1 MDLYFDKKELK
12 NFKKLGMSDAE
23 IEELR
28 LHKLL
33 ENVLDANCNRA
44 SERLGRKIVFS
55 DNSGV
60 FRLFLKTAK
69 GGYVELNC
77 KAETLIANYELAL
90 QELDFD
96 LRNRL
101 YYLA

>member
-1 MDLYFDKKELK
+1 LEAALSFSCRACGDLDVGRIFGPYF
-12 NFKKLGMSDAE
+12 
-23 IEELR
+23 
-28 LHKLL
+28 
-33 ENVLDANCNRA
+33 
-44 SERLGRKIVFS
+44 KIVFS

-60 FRLFLKTAK
+60 FKLFLKTAK